1 MFYVILGAVFAVAAA
16 AVPFVAP
23 SVAPLGLVWGG
34 VAVLLLATGSVK
46 VGRQRFRKR
55 VLAEGIAGTAEIV
68 SMAQTRIMINYQPV
82 MRLRLTVSLPDRA
95 PYEAQLR
102 QLIPSVL
109 LVRAQPG
116 NVVAVRVDPRKP
128 DRPVIDWNAPVAQA
142 PARG

>member
-68 SMAQTRIMINYQPV
+68 SMARGLAGQ
-82 MRLRLTVSLPDRA
+82 
-95 PYEAQLR
+95 QLR
-102 QLIPSVL
+102 QDEHGRDGQQRGKQPQGNRLQVDGAL
-109 LVRAQPG
+109 GVHALV
-116 NVVAVRVDPRKP
+116 VDRE
-128 DRPVIDWNAPVAQA
+128 
-142 PARG
+142 